1 MTTTLPA
8 ALHFHTLLSHRGGA
22 TRVAHMLARGL
33 ARRGVVV
40 HRTCE
45 ILDGDISDV
54 DAPKEGTGEG
64 AAEGYAEG
72 GAVHGVVPAAG
83 VGGCLMPGMP
93 LHLHATL
100 DWTACLGS
108 IVEPGQS
115 GQSSQSGQPGPSGI
129 SGGGDRPASP
139 SLPVSPV
146 LPVPPVPLVITVHD
160 CSLLTGG
167 CVYPIDCEGWRTG
180 CPETCPRGYPA
191 AAPLQDRRAS
201 ALRAAGP
208 LLVSP
213 SGWLA
218 RMVRARFPDLPCS
231 VVPNGVDAAGG
242 PPQAEARAAL
252 GIAPDARVVIFVAHG
267 GEQAMLKGG
276 HRWMALWS
284 EVKRAVPAAVGLMVG
299 GDAAGRDGD
308 LLRWPYVDRAM
319 LDTLL
324 AASDVF
330 VYPTLADNHALVVLE
345 AMAAGVPVCSF
356 RVGGLPEQVEDGVS
370 GALAEE
376 GDWGGLAVSV
386 AGLLERPRLARTL
399 GRAGQ
404 DAWRARF
411 TVDRMV
417 EDYLKVYARL

>member
-1 MTTTLPA
+1 MSIGLPA

-22 TRVAHMLARGL
+22 TRVARMLARGL

-45 ILDGDISDV
+45 ILDGGLDDD
-54 DAPKEGTGEG
+54 DAIDDGE
-64 AAEGYAEG
+64 
-72 GAVHGVVPAAG
+72 AVHGVVPAAG
-83 VGGCLMPGMP
+83 VGGCLLPGMP

-100 DWTACLGS
+100 DWTACLDS
-108 IVEPGQS
+108 VTQAVR
-115 GQSSQSGQPGPSGI
+115 
-129 SGGGDRPASP
+129 GGGPGVPAMPAPPMTPVPPVP
-139 SLPVSPV
+139 S
-146 LPVPPVPLVITVHD
+146 VPPVPLVVTVHD

-167 CVYPIDCEGWRTG
+167 CVYPIECDGWRTG
-180 CPETCPRGYPA
+180 CPGPCPRGYPD
-191 AAPLQDRRAS
+191 AAPLQDRRAQ
-201 ALRAAGP
+201 ALRAAAP
-208 LLVSP
+208 VLVSP

-218 RMVRARFPDLPCS
+218 RMVRARFPDLPCT
-231 VVPNGVDAAGG
+231 VVPNGVEPAGG
-242 PPQAEARAAL
+242 PPPHEARAAL
-252 GIAPDARVVIFVAHG
+252 GIAPDARVAIFVAHG

-276 HRWMALWS
+276 HRWMALWN

-299 GDAAGRDGD
+299 GDAAERDGD

-356 RVGGLPEQVEDGVS
+356 RVGGLPEQVEDGVT
-370 GALAEE
+370 GALADE
-376 GDWGGLAVSV
+376 GDWGGLAASV

-404 DAWRARF
+404 ESWRARF

>member
-45 ILDGDISDV
+45 ILDGDISD
-54 DAPKEGTGEG
+54 DGGSDGGTADGQ
-64 AAEGYAEG
+64 ADD
-72 GAVHGVVPAAG
+72 GAVYGVVPAAG

-108 IVEPGQS
+108 VSQIGQM
-115 GQSSQSGQPGPSGI
+115 GETGI
-129 SGGGDRPASP
+129 SGGSVQPASP
-139 SLPVSPV
+139 LPPAPTVVSVP
-146 LPVPPVPLVITVHD
+146 LVPPVPLVVTVHD

-167 CVYPIDCEGWRTG
+167 CVYPMDCDGWRTG
-180 CPETCPRGYPA
+180 CPGTCPRGYPD

-201 ALRAAGP
+201 ALRAAAP

-218 RMVRARFPDLPCS
+218 RMVRARFPELPCS
-231 VVPNGVDAAGG
+231 VVPNGVEPAGG
-242 PPQAEARAAL
+242 PPQSEARAAL
-252 GIAPDARVVIFVAHG
+252 GIAPDARVAIFVAHG
-267 GEQAMLKGG
+267 GEQAMIKGG

-299 GDAAGRDGD
+299 GDAAERDGD

-356 RVGGLPEQVEDGVS
+356 RVGGLPEQVEDGVT
-370 GALAEE
+370 GALADE
-376 GDWGGLAVSV
+376 GDWGGLAASV

>member
-1 MTTTLPA
+1 MTPGVPVA
-8 ALHFHTLLSHRGGA
+8 VHFHTLLSGRGGA
-22 TRVAHMLARGL
+22 TRVARMLAQGL

-45 ILDGDISDV
+45 IVDSDGAGDGDAESS
-54 DAPKEGTGEG
+54 G
-64 AAEGYAEG
+64 AL
-72 GAVHGVVPAAG
+72 HGVVPATG
-83 VGGCLMPGMP
+83 VGGCLLPGMP

-100 DWTACLGS
+100 DWTACLDSVVLAGRRGMALS
-108 IVEPGQS
+108 APAALAQS
-115 GQSSQSGQPGPSGI
+115 
-129 SGGGDRPASP
+129 A
-139 SLPVSPV
+139 
-146 LPVPPVPLVITVHD
+146 VPLVITVHD

-167 CVYPIDCEGWRTG
+167 CVYPIDCDGWRDG
-180 CPETCPRGYPA
+180 CANPCPRGYPD

-201 ALRAAGP
+201 ALRAAMP

-218 RMVRARFPDLPCS
+218 RMVRARFPDVPCS
-231 VVPNGVDAAGG
+231 VVPNGVEPAGG
-242 PPQAEARAAL
+242 SPPHEARAAL
-252 GIAPDARVVIFVAHG
+252 GIAPDARVAIFVAHG

-284 EVKRAVPAAVGLMVG
+284 EVKSAVPAAVGLMVG
-299 GDAAGRDGD
+299 GDAAERDGD

-356 RVGGLPEQVEDGVS
+356 RVGGLPEQVEDGVT
-370 GALAEE
+370 GALADE
-376 GDWGGLAVSV
+376 GDWGGLAASV
-386 AGLLERPRLARTL
+386 ASLLERPRLARTL

-417 EDYLKVYARL
+417 EGYLKVYARL

>member
-1 MTTTLPA
+1 MIPDVPA
-8 ALHFHTLLSHRGGA
+8 ALHFHTLLSDRGGA
-22 TRVAHMLARGL
+22 TRVARMLARGL

-45 ILDGDISDV
+45 ILDGD
-54 DAPKEGTGEG
+54 G
-64 AAEGYAEG
+64 G
-72 GAVHGVVPAAG
+72 GADDAESGGVLHGVVPAAG
-83 VGGCLMPGMP
+83 LGGCLLPGMP

-100 DWTACLGS
+100 DWTACLNSVVQAGRGGMPLS
-108 IVEPGQS
+108 APAATPESPDM
-115 GQSSQSGQPGPSGI
+115 PSPPD
-129 SGGGDRPASP
+129 S
-139 SLPVSPV
+139 
-146 LPVPPVPLVITVHD
+146 PVPLVVTVHD

-167 CVYPIDCEGWRTG
+167 CVYPIDCDGWRDG
-180 CPETCPRGYPA
+180 CASPCPRGYPD

-201 ALRAAGP
+201 ALRAAAP

-218 RMVRARFPDLPCS
+218 RMVRARFPDVPCS
-231 VVPNGVDAAGG
+231 VVPNGVEPAGG
-242 PPQAEARAAL
+242 PPRHEARAAL
-252 GIAPDARVVIFVAHG
+252 GIAPDARVAIFVAHG

-276 HRWMALWS
+276 HRWMALWN
-284 EVKRAVPAAVGLMVG
+284 EVKHAVPAAVGLMVG
-299 GDAAGRDGD
+299 GDAAARDGD

-356 RVGGLPEQVEDGVS
+356 RVGGLTEQVEDGVT
-370 GALAEE
+370 GALADE
-376 GDWGGLAVSV
+376 GDWGGLAASV

-404 DAWRARF
+404 DAWRTRF

-417 EDYLKVYARL
+417 EGYLKVYARL

>member
-1 MTTTLPA
+1 MTAALPA

-45 ILDGDISDV
+45 ILDGDIP
-54 DAPKEGTGEG
+54 AGEQPGGDGFDG
-64 AAEGYAEG
+64 ALPGGSPGCLDDG

-83 VGGCLMPGMP
+83 VGDCLMPGMP

-108 IVEPGQS
+108 IVRAGQS
-115 GQSSQSGQPGPSGI
+115 REPGQSSQSGESGAFGGSAQPAP
-129 SGGGDRPASP
+129 P
-139 SLPVSPV
+139 L
-146 LPVPPVPLVITVHD
+146 PPVPLVITVHD
-160 CSLLTGG
+160 CSLLAGG
-167 CVYPIDCEGWRTG
+167 CVYPIDCDGWRTG
-180 CPETCPRGYPA
+180 CPTPCPRGYPGA
-191 AAPLQDRRAS
+191 ASLQDRRAS
-201 ALRAAGP
+201 ALRAAAP

-218 RMVRARFPDLPCS
+218 RMVRARFPELPCT
-231 VVPNGVDAAGG
+231 VVPNGVEPAGG
-242 PPQAEARAAL
+242 PSQAEARAAL
-252 GIAPDARVVIFVAHG
+252 GIAPDARVAVFVAHG

-276 HRWMALWS
+276 HRWMALWG

-299 GDAAGRDGD
+299 GDTTGRDGD
-308 LLRWPYVDRAM
+308 LLRWPYVERAM

-356 RVGGLPEQVEDGVS
+356 RVGGLPEQVEDGVT
-370 GALAEE
+370 GALADE
-376 GDWGGLAVSV
+376 GDWGGLATSV

-411 TVDRMV
+411 TVGRMV

>member
-1 MTTTLPA
+1 MTDTLPA

-22 TRVAHMLARGL
+22 TRVARMLARGL

-45 ILDGDISDV
+45 ILDGDISDA
-54 DAPKEGTGEG
+54 DGPDGGSAECG
-64 AAEGYAEG
+64 AA
-72 GAVHGVVPAAG
+72 HGVVPAAG
-83 VGGCLMPGMP
+83 VGGCLLPGMP

-108 IVEPGQS
+108 IVGVGRSGLDGRS
-115 GQSSQSGQPGPSGI
+115 GQAGKSGQAGI
-129 SGGGDRPASP
+129 SGAAGQTAPP
-139 SLPVSPV
+139 LPPVSPAPPAAPV
-146 LPVPPVPLVITVHD
+146 FPVPMVVTVHD

-167 CVYPIDCEGWRTG
+167 CVYPIDCDGWRTG
-180 CPETCPRGYPA
+180 CPGECPRGYPG

-201 ALRAAGP
+201 ALRAAAP

-218 RMVRARFPDLPCS
+218 RMMRARFPDLSCS
-231 VVPNGVDAAGG
+231 VVPNGVEPAGG
-242 PPQAEARAAL
+242 PAQAEARAAL
-252 GIAPDARVVIFVAHG
+252 GIAPDARVAIFVAHG

-276 HRWMALWS
+276 HRWMALWN
-284 EVKRAVPAAVGLMVG
+284 EVKGAVPAAVGLMVG
-299 GDAAGRDGD
+299 GDAAERDGD

-356 RVGGLPEQVEDGVS
+356 RVGGVPEQVEDGVT

-376 GDWGGLAVSV
+376 GDWGGLAASV

-404 DAWRARF
+404 DAWRTRF

-417 EDYLKVYARL
+417 EGYLKIYARL

>member
-1 MTTTLPA
+1 MSIGLPA

-22 TRVAHMLARGL
+22 TRVARMLARGL

-45 ILDGDISDV
+45 ILDGGLDDDDAV
-54 DAPKEGTGEG
+54 DDGE
-64 AAEGYAEG
+64 
-72 GAVHGVVPAAG
+72 AVHGVVPAAG
-83 VGGCLMPGMP
+83 VGGCLLPGMP

-100 DWTACLGS
+100 DWTACLDSVTRAVRGDG
-108 IVEPGQS
+108 PGV
-115 GQSSQSGQPGPSGI
+115 
-129 SGGGDRPASP
+129 PAMP
-139 SLPVSPV
+139 MT
-146 LPVPPVPLVITVHD
+146 PVPLAVTVHD

-167 CVYPIDCEGWRTG
+167 CVYPIECDGWRTG
-180 CPETCPRGYPA
+180 CPGPCPRGYPD
-191 AAPLQDRRAS
+191 AAPLQDRRAQ
-201 ALRAAGP
+201 ALRAAAP
-208 LLVSP
+208 VLVSP

-218 RMVRARFPDLPCS
+218 RMVRARFPDLPCT
-231 VVPNGVDAAGG
+231 VVPNGVEPAGG
-242 PPQAEARAAL
+242 PPPHEARAAL
-252 GIAPDARVVIFVAHG
+252 GIAPDARVAIFVAHG

-276 HRWMALWS
+276 HRWMALWN

-299 GDAAGRDGD
+299 GDAAERDGD

-356 RVGGLPEQVEDGVS
+356 RVGGLPEQVEDGVT
-370 GALAEE
+370 GALADE
-376 GDWGGLAVSV
+376 GDWGGLAASV

-404 DAWRARF
+404 ESWRARF

-417 EDYLKVYARL
+417 EDYLKVYSRL

>member
-45 ILDGDISDV
+45 ILDGDISDADSPNGGV
-54 DAPKEGTGEG
+54 AGSAD
-64 AAEGYAEG
+64 GYADG

-108 IVEPGQS
+108 IVRAGQPEQLGLS
-115 GQSSQSGQPGPSGI
+115 GQSGI
-129 SGGGDRPASP
+129 SGAAGQSAP
-139 SLPVSPV
+139 SLSIVTPVP
-146 LPVPPVPLVITVHD
+146 PVPPVPLIITVHD

-167 CVYPIDCEGWRTG
+167 CVYPIDCDGWRTG
-180 CPETCPRGYPA
+180 CPGTCPRGYPG

-201 ALRAAGP
+201 ALRSAAP

-231 VVPNGVDAAGG
+231 VVPNGVESAGG
-242 PPQAEARAAL
+242 PTQAEARAAL
-252 GIAPDARVVIFVAHG
+252 GIATDARVAIFVAHG

-308 LLRWPYVDRAM
+308 LLRWPYVDRVM

-356 RVGGLPEQVEDGVS
+356 RVGGLPEQVEEGVT
-370 GALAEE
+370 GALADE
-376 GDWGGLAVSV
+376 GDWGGLAASV
-386 AGLLERPRLARTL
+386 VGLLERPRLARTL

-404 DAWRARF
+404 DVWRTRF